1 MARHVCTKA
10 VFLAAV
16 LLSVGTPSHADL
28 VSWWKFAG
36 NVQDAN
42 GLNNGAINGSPGFTA
57 GVVGQG
63 LRFGGTDD
71 GVNVADSPSLK
82 LTHSLTIRT
91 HIFLDSYNNDTGLIF
106 FRGDERGG
114 LDPYFLAVTYDRQVN
129 FTIESTN
136 EIVGLSAPIETG
148 RWYTVTA
155 TLDDAT
161 GKMRLYLDDV
171 LVAER
176 ITSVRPFGDLDP
188 GSSPGIG
195 IGNHGNL
202 PDSIHRF
209 PFPGVIDELK
219 VYNSAETPDTLRP
232 HVILQNQTEWR
243 TSFLTVKGSTFTSGA
258 LVSPFLPINWRVA
271 AVNDFNGDGWEDLVM
286 QNDLTR
292 AIAILTMHG
301 NVVQAAVTL
310 QPSLSENWRVV
321 ASGDFSGDEKPDL
334 VVQNTITHQ
343 VSALTFDGNMITSS
357 TPLSQRLQLGWNVTG
372 AADFNGDGRT
382 DIVAQNSTTR
392 EIRILTLNGT
402 TITGGVL
409 LSPTMSANWFVG
421 GVGDYSGDGRSD
433 LLVQNSSTGQVAVL
447 VIAEMKLVK
456 SYSLSPFALP
466 GWMLVG
472 PR

>member
-1 MARHVCTKA
+1 MAHRVRKTA
-10 VFLAAV
+10 IILAAAF
-16 LLSVGTPSHADL
+16 LSIGIPSHADL

-42 GLNNGAINGSPGFTA
+42 GLNDGTINGSPSFTA

-91 HIFLDSYNNDTGLIF
+91 HIFLDSYNNNTGLIF

-114 LDPYFLAVTYDRQVN
+114 LDPYFLAATYDRQVT
-129 FTIESTN
+129 FTIESVT

-148 RWYTVTA
+148 RWYTVMA

-171 LVAER
+171 LVAQR
-176 ITSVRPFGDLDP
+176 TTSVRPFGDLDA

-202 PDSIHRF
+202 PNSIHRY

-232 HVILQNQTEWR
+232 HVFLQNQTEWR
-243 TSFLTVKGSTFTSGA
+243 TSFLTVKGSTFTGGA
-258 LVSPFLPINWRVA
+258 LVSPFLPTNWRVA

-286 QNDLTR
+286 QNNLSR
-292 AIAILTMHG
+292 AIAILTMHA
-301 NVVQAAVTL
+301 NTVVGTVTL
-310 QPSLSENWRVV
+310 QPTLSENWRVV

-334 VVQNTITHQ
+334 LVQNTVTQQ
-343 VSALTFDGNMITSS
+343 VSVLTFDGNTITSS
-357 TPLSQRLQLGWNVTG
+357 TPLSQRLQPGWLIVG
-372 AADFNGDGRT
+372 AADFNGDGKT
-382 DIVAQNSTTR
+382 DIAVQNTSTR

-402 TITGGVL
+402 SITGGTL
-409 LSPTMSANWFVG
+409 LNPTLPVNWFVG
-421 GVGDYSGDGRSD
+421 GVGDYNGDGRPD

-447 VIAEMKLVK
+447 AISEMKIVK
-456 SYSLSPFALP
+456 SYSLSPFPLS

-472 PR
+472 PK